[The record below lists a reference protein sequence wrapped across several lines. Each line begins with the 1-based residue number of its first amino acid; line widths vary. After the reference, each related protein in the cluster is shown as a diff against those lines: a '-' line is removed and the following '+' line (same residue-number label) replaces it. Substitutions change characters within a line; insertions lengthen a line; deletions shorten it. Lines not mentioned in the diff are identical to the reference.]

1 MNVETAR
8 MLGMRSEIAK
18 RRVAAVKWIGVSCML
33 VITIAIPTVI
43 WIRRFDICGRGID
56 YVTVYDSNATAAAC
70 DYSERYDLGETM
82 YLTLC
87 DLKGYV
93 ILDIRKFINN
103 SATISGVPLNWDQ
116 WISLKQQIPPID
128 KAIGE
133 ARAQTE
139 RRVLIG

>member
-1 MNVETAR
+1 

-18 RRVAAVKWIGVSCML
+18 RRVASVKWIGVSCML

-43 WIRRFDICGRGID
+43 WIRRFDRGGLLID
-56 YVTVYDSNATAAAC
+56 YVTVHDSNATAEC
-70 DYSERYDLGETM
+70 DYSERYDLGETT
-82 YLTLC
+82 YLTVC
-87 DLKGYV
+87 DLNGYV

-116 WISLKQQIPPID
+116 WISLKRQIPPID
-128 KAIGE
+128 IAIGE